1 MCTNFLLAAE
11 LNSGNVYVNGR
22 SMEYGLDLGS
32 QILIGGVGTQK
43 ASTAPDGNTGVTWTA
58 TYGYVGLNAAR
69 LGLGSMIT
77 DGMNSAGLAIGG
89 LWLPTSTQYQTVTT
103 DSLALDV
110 TDFANWALGRFATVA
125 EVTSAVNGVQV
136 WGATNKQ
143 GNLKIPLHFAVSDA
157 NGDSIVIEYLGGAL
171 GITTNPVGVL
181 TNEPPFTWH
190 LSNIANYVNLK
201 ATDAG
206 SITINGTVYPQTGHG
221 SGMLGLPGD
230 STPPSRF
237 IRALLQK
244 QFAMKRITS
253 SSSAADVSSLALHVL
268 NTVDI
273 PHGASVAQNVLLEG
287 DDYTQWA
294 VVKVLSATGGT
305 FSYRTYNNPT
315 VCQIDLSASGLFS
328 QANEQAF
335 DLPAVPGYVD
345 VTSQVTSS
353 DLAVPGRQ

>member
-1 MCTNFLLAAE
+1 MRQLGSFSTAAE
-11 LNSGNVYVNGR
+11 VR
-22 SMEYGLDLGS
+22 
-32 QILIGGVGTQK
+32 
-43 ASTAPDGNTGVTWTA
+43 
-58 TYGYVGLNAAR
+58 NA
-69 LGLGSMIT
+69 LS
-77 DGMNSAGLAIGG
+77 
-89 LWLPTSTQYQTVTT
+89 
-103 DSLALDV
+103 
-110 TDFANWALGRFATVA
+110 
-125 EVTSAVNGVQV
+125 GVQV
-136 WGATNKQ
+136 WGAVNAK
-143 GNLKIPLHFAVSDA
+143 GKLIVPLHFSVHDVS
-157 NGDSIVIEYLGGAL
+157 GDSIVIEYLSGQL
-171 GITTNPVGVL
+171 VVTTNPVGVL
-181 TNEPPFTWH
+181 TNEPPFAWH
-190 LSNIANYVNLK
+190 LSNIANYVNLT

-206 SITINGTVYPQTGHG
+206 GITIDDTVYPQTGHG

>member
-77 DGMNSAGLAIGG
+77 DGMNSAGLAIGA

-237 IRALLQK
+237 IRALLEK
-244 QFAMKRITS
+244 QYALGKIS
-253 SSSAADVSSLALHVL
+253 SWSSAADVGSLALHVL

-273 PHGASVAQNVLLEG
+273 PRGTSLPPQHDPLEG

-294 VVKVLSATGGT
+294 VIKVLSSTGGT
-305 FSYRTYNNPT
+305 FSYRTYDNPT

-328 QANEQAF
+328 QQKEQPF
-335 DLPAVPGYVD
+335 DLPPVSGYVD
-345 VTSQVTSS
+345 VTAKVTPRS
-353 DLAVPGRQ
+353 